1 MDIHSGARSCPA
13 SRALM
18 AKRVLEEGWRV
29 VDVADAA
36 GVSRTTVYKWIHRF
50 KHEGEEGL
58 KDRSSRP
65 RDSPRRTSKRRR
77 DLVLQLRRSRM
88 TGRAIATRLG
98 MPRSTVS
105 RILRSASLSRARDL
119 DPPEPVVRYERKAPG
134 DLVHLDIKKLGRFCK
149 PGHRVT
155 GDRTGQSNHRGVGWE
170 YVHVAIDD
178 FSRMAYAEVLQD
190 EKGKTCTG
198 FLERAAVFFADHGIR
213 IQRVMT
219 DNGSGYRSKLFK
231 AAVRGLG
238 ARQLYTR
245 PYRPQTNGKAERFI
259 QTLLREWAYVRAY
272 RSSAYRRRT
281 LRPWLRRYNCRR
293 PHGSLD
299 GRPPIS
305 RMCQ

>member
-1 MDIHSGARSCPA
+1 
-13 SRALM
+13 M
-18 AKRVLEEGWRV
+18 AKRVLEKGWRV
-29 VDVADAA
+29 VDVAHAA
-36 GVSRTTVYKWIHRF
+36 GVSRTTVYKWIRRF
-50 KHEGEEGL
+50 EEEGEQGL

-65 RDSPRRTSKRRR
+65 HDSPSQTPQRRR
-77 DLVLQLRRSRM
+77 DLVLKLRRSRL
-88 TGRAIATRLG
+88 TGRAIASRLG

-105 RILRSASLSRARDL
+105 RILRAARLSRARDL
-119 DPPEPVVRYERKAPG
+119 DPPEPVIRYERESPG
-134 DLVHLDIKKLGRFCK
+134 ELVHLDIKKLGRFQK

-178 FSRMAYAEVLQD
+178 ASRMAYAEVLQD
-190 EKGKTCTG
+190 EKGTTCTG

-259 QTLLREWAYVRAY
+259 QTLLREWAYVRSY
-272 RSSAYRRRT
+272 RSSAYRRRA
-281 LRPWLRRYNCRR
+281 LRPWLRRYNHRR

-299 GRPPIS
+299 GRPPSS
-305 RMCQ
+305 RVL